1 MEEDRILYLA
11 PSFVLF
17 EYEAMV
23 HMKEKGEI
31 EVLKLEE
38 CVEIGERLGM
48 EETTDKAALLS

>member
-48 EETTDKAALLS
+48 GGNHS

>member
-1 MEEDRILYLA
+1 MEEDRILCSP

-48 EETTDKAALLS
+48 GGNHS

>member
-1 MEEDRILYLA
+1 MP

-23 HMKEKGEI
+23 HMKELKEKGEI

-48 EETTDKAALLS
+48 GGNHS